1 MILYCTFT
9 YAAEVD
15 DVVLTTVIFGCC
27 TLFVVHTGVL
37 GVNETVL
44 NGQSTVSVSEYFN
57 SAVFSVD
64 VLLLILYLT
73 WIVAEW
79 GTVISNCNW
88 ASLPPVTVS
97 CALYTIQSLSVLL
110 LYSILKYVVS
120 VEFTSKVTV
129 GVAEPFPQEPKV
141 RSTTPP
147 EQPQSTV
154 SLASTVSQSWPTKS
168 PPLVVSFILHVIV
181 FPSGT
186 NTVCDESEAPA
197 ATDMS

>member
-27 TLFVVHTGVL
+27 TLLVVHTGVL

-73 WIVAEW
+73 
-79 GTVISNCNW
+79 
-88 ASLPPVTVS
+88 
-97 CALYTIQSLSVLL
+97 
-110 LYSILKYVVS
+110 
-120 VEFTSKVTV
+120 
-129 GVAEPFPQEPKV
+129 
-141 RSTTPP
+141 
-147 EQPQSTV
+147 
-154 SLASTVSQSWPTKS
+154 
-168 PPLVVSFILHVIV
+168 
-181 FPSGT
+181 
-186 NTVCDESEAPA
+186 
-197 ATDMS
+197 